1 MAELIQK
8 LHVED
13 RGLLVARLHYLSP
26 HLLNI
31 LADFATI
38 AAPTTNWLVVFQVE
52 INVAEQAN
60 LSF

>member
-1 MAELIQK
+1 M
-8 LHVED
+8 
-13 RGLLVARLHYLSP
+13 ARLHYLSP

-60 LSF
+60 LIF